1 MDYVYVLGGLALL
14 FLGGESTVRGAVGV
28 ARRAGVSP
36 LFTGLVIVGFGTSSP
51 EFLVTLQ
58 AALTGR
64 DAITIG
70 NILGSN
76 IANLMLIL
84 GTAAAITP
92 VLSRWAIVRRDG
104 TMMLAASTVFVALG
118 LYGEIPRIAGV
129 ALVLVLAAFIARC
142 YWAERTGKEP
152 AEHATEDGGPARRS
166 LPLGIAFVLAG
177 IVGLVL
183 GSRLLVDGASA
194 IALRAG
200 VSEAVIGVTLVAIGT
215 SLPELATSIV
225 AAVRRH
231 ADVALGNVLGSNVF
245 NVFGML
251 GLTAAIVPVRIDPAF
266 LALDFWVMLGVS
278 ALLLAMLT
286 TNNRLGRLEGV
297 LLLLAYA
304 GYVGLLF
311 SPHSAIT

>member
-1 MDYVYVLGGLALL
+1 MDYLYVLGGLVLL
-14 FLGGESTVRGAVGV
+14 FLGGESVVRGAVGL

-36 LFTGLVIVGFGTSSP
+36 LFTGLVIVGFGTSAP

-64 DAITIG
+64 DAITVG

-104 TMMLAASTVFVALG
+104 TMMLAGSAVFVALG
-118 LYGEIPRIAGV
+118 IYGEIPRVAGL
-129 ALVLVLAAFIARC
+129 ALVVILATFIGYC
-142 YWAERTGKEP
+142 YRGERRGEAP
-152 AEHATEDGGPARRS
+152 PEHAADEGGLAQRH
-166 LPLGIAFVLAG
+166 LPLGIAFTIVG
-177 IVGLVL
+177 IVALVS
-183 GSRLLVDGASA
+183 GSRMLVEGASA
-194 IALRAG
+194 IATRAG
-200 VSEAVIGVTLVAIGT
+200 VSEGVIGVTLVAIGT
-215 SLPELATSIV
+215 SLPELATAVV

-266 LALDFWVMLGVS
+266 LALDLWLMLGVS
-278 ALLLAMLT
+278 ALLLGMLSWG
-286 TNNRLGRLEGV
+286 NRLSRVDGV
-297 LLLLAYA
+297 LLLVAYA
-304 GYVGLLF
+304 AYIGLLF
-311 SPHSAIT
+311 SPYSVIA